1 MQPSKIM
8 LSDKNKID
16 RVNTRYTD
24 VPAGMHKFRVTV
36 PDKFK

>member
-16 RVNTRYTD
+16 RVDTRYID
-24 VPAGMHKFRVTV
+24 VSGMHKFRVTV

>member
-24 VPAGMHKFRVTV
+24 IPGMHKFRVTV